1 MAKKSSL
8 KIAVLVIGLISLAG
22 CQMLSNNPTAAIAAV
37 DANPVDARLGQ
48 KQLPAIQDEM
58 ILAGWN
64 NLHSMQ
70 EPIQVGDGVL
80 LSGQTLAQFLVES
93 QIPVVWD
100 SEGLCGGSSCSRQ
113 FCTLDGDC
121 SFEDGQPGT
130 DPIYLND
137 AIRVQSSGAMERLA
151 RELGHEAFHRM
162 QFFGAGKITQIE
174 EYWAFYLD
182 TQLVKADY
190 PGFDGVDPQ
199 DPERLAGWFTK
210 HNMMS
215 YLRLDPYPG
224 VKNLV
229 AQVEQGVVAAESIP
243 IK

>member
-1 MAKKSSL
+1 MANKNIIKTL
-8 KIAVLVIGLISLAG
+8 VLGFTLICLAG
-22 CQMLSNNPTAAIAAV
+22 CQMLTSNPTAAQAAV
-37 DANPVDARLGQ
+37 EADPAAAIQ
-48 KQLPAIQDEM
+48 AEAQSPAIQDEM

-64 NLHSMQ
+64 QLHAMK
-70 EPIQVGDGVL
+70 ETFQVADGIVL
-80 LSGQTLAQFLVES
+80 NGEALAQFLLES

-121 SFEDGQPGT
+121 SFEDGQPGI

-137 AIRVQSSGAMERLA
+137 AIRLQSSGAMERLV

-162 QFFGAGKITQIE
+162 RVFGLGKITQIE
-174 EYWAFYLD
+174 EFWAFNLD

-190 PGFDGVDPQ
+190 PDFNGVDPQ
-199 DPERLAGWFTK
+199 DPEQLAGWFTS
-210 HNMMS
+210 HRMMG

-224 VKNLV
+224 VKGQV
-229 AQVEQGVVAAESIP
+229 VKVEQSAQAGESIAQE
-243 IK
+243 